1 MLRNVFF
8 EPCMEGLQTG
18 LRNILFRATTGGLLE
33 IEGNGRERECSFT
46 YHNRP
51 PHYRLQVETFL
62 SRKRASPSLA
72 ISALWPVFA
81 WFTAGHIQRS
91 EKWLVRGW
99 VKFVPALAY
108 LFWLTLPGSCL
119 TRFTNIFSHLCIGY
133 SFFKWF
139 AFSFGTGQTNSL
151 NLQLYT
157 LKTTS

>member
-108 LFWLTLPGSCL
+108 LF
-119 TRFTNIFSHLCIGY
+119 
-133 SFFKWF
+133 
-139 AFSFGTGQTNSL
+139 
-151 NLQLYT
+151 
-157 LKTTS
+157 